1 MRDVFCSGFKGSLCF
16 NPLPITHNSLRLLTE
31 DGERSREKGK
41 QAGNKEVMKT
51 QIDCF
56 PCFLRQTVIA
66 LRQLDSMP
74 EVQQEIFHDVLSIM
88 QKADMDKPPAYTTT
102 FIHRAIRDRLGQD
115 PFKKIK
121 HAYNTIAMGLYP
133 GLKEKVS
140 NSHDPLWTAV
150 RLAIAG
156 NIIDFGIFTSIDIED
171 SVAKALKETIAVDDY
186 ASFKEAVSET
196 ATVLYLLDNSGEIV
210 FDRLLIEELLLLGK
224 KVKAVVKGSPVLNDV
239 TMEDAHQTGLNDLC
253 EVVDNGSDAVGTILE
268 WTSPEFQMHFQA
280 ADLIISK
287 GQGNF
292 ETITGTKKRTYFLF
306 QSKCDVVSKD
316 LGLSSGAMLLKKS

>member
-1 MRDVFCSGFKGSLCF
+1 
-16 NPLPITHNSLRLLTE
+16 
-31 DGERSREKGK
+31 
-41 QAGNKEVMKT
+41 MKT
-51 QIDCF
+51 QIECF
-56 PCFLRQTVIA
+56 PCFLRQAVIA
-66 LRQLDSMP
+66 LRQLDGL
-74 EVQQEIFHDVLSIM
+74 QDLHREIFQDVLSIM
-88 QKADMDKPPAYTTT
+88 QKADMSKPPAYTTT

-121 HAYNTIAMGLYP
+121 SDYNTIAMGLYP
-133 GLKEKVS
+133 ELKNKVS
-140 NSHDPLWTAV
+140 SSHDPLWTSA

-156 NIIDFGIFTSIDIED
+156 NIIDFGIFTSVDIEA

-186 ASFKEAVSET
+186 VSFKKMVNEAD
-196 ATVLYLLDNSGEIV
+196 TVLYLLDNSGEIV
-210 FDRLLIEELLLLGK
+210 FDRLLIEELLLRGK

-239 TMEDAHQTGLNDLC
+239 TLEDARQVNLTELC

-292 ETITGTKKRTYFLF
+292 ETITRTEKRTYFLF
-306 QSKCDVVSKD
+306 QSKCDVVSKE
-316 LGLSSGAMLLKKS
+316 LGLSSGSMLLKKSCNG